1 MNYENNINEITENL
15 IPDNNNNEIQHI
27 PLESDKPSSIF
38 LSKTSKIIIIVLLIS
53 VLFTSNNYLTIENT
67 FSLSPLQPN
76 QCYSDSL
83 FDLSSSINSFFS
95 QNISYRNI
103 LLITTSSFADI
114 TVIMA
119 MYLWVFH
126 FKDEMLFLTM
136 VLFYLCR
143 FIIMELIVFNFPS
156 NYIFTYPGIH
166 SIFVS
171 YLKTNDFF
179 FSGHTGFPAIIFLD
193 FYKKRYYFVAY
204 FSLITL
210 TLQFF
215 TMLVLHGHYS
225 IDLIVGILFG
235 IYLYHNCNKLLHW
248 YYKKIKRSAINNS

>member
-15 IPDNNNNEIQHI
+15 IPDNNNNEIQLM

-38 LSKTSKIIIIVLLIS
+38 LSKTFKISVIILLIS
-53 VLFTSNNYLTIENT
+53 VLFTSNNYLTIENI
-67 FSLSPLQPN
+67 FFFSPLHTN

-83 FDLSSSINSFFS
+83 FDFTSSINSFFF
-95 QNISYRNI
+95 QNVSYRNI
-103 LLITTSSFADI
+103 LLITTSFFADT

-126 FKDEMLFLTM
+126 FKDEMLVFTM

-156 NYIFTYPGIH
+156 NYIFSYPGFH

-193 FYKKRYYFVAY
+193 FYKKKYYFVAY
-204 FSLITL
+204 FSIITL

-235 IYLYHNCNKLLHW
+235 IYLYYNCNKLLHW
-248 YYKKIKRSAINNS
+248 YYKKVKRNQINSI